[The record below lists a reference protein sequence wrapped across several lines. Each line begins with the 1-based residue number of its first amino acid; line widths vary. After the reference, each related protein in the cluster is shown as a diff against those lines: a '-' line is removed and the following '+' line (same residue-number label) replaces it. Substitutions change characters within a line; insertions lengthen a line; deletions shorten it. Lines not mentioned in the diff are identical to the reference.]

1 MSELT
6 SGYPVL
12 LHLQDKP
19 VAVIGGG
26 RVATRKVDRL
36 LRAGARVL
44 VISPALST
52 ELSAL
57 AEQGQIEW
65 IDSVYQRDMFNE
77 FMPVIVIAATDND
90 RTNQKVAQDAH
101 RIRAL
106 CNVANGSSDH
116 SDFSNM
122 AQIDRPPLTIALSTN
137 GHSPALLRLLKSR
150 LSDEIGE
157 EYAVLADW
165 LGGDTQRAAHA
176 VSGPSRTPKNSTKKS
191 CIPKCCR
198 SCRKATRR
206 TRSGSL
212 IKSCW
217 RSRANERRRPDP
229 CRARPP
235 MSAPNTAGIVWR
247 YVDRLRRS
255 SVADEVTACFWK
267 EAPEFFRCADDGGV
281 GGCRRRS
288 AVHGRGLFQR

>member
-6 SGYPVL
+6 AGYPVL

-36 LRAGARVL
+36 LRAGARIL

-52 ELSAL
+52 ELSEL
-57 AEQGQIEW
+57 AAGGQIEW

-77 FMPVIVIAATDND
+77 FMPVIVIAATDNE

-106 CNVANGSSDH
+106 CNVANGSSDQ

-165 LGGDTQRAAHA
+165 LGAIRKERRMQSPAQAERQKLYEEILHSEVLSLLQEGNEADAQRVFDQIVLE
-176 VSGPSRTPKNSTKKS
+176 VSG
-191 CIPKCCR
+191 
-198 SCRKATRR
+198 
-206 TRSGSL
+206 
-212 IKSCW
+212 
-217 RSRANERRRPDP
+217 
-229 CRARPP
+229 
-235 MSAPNTAGIVWR
+235 
-247 YVDRLRRS
+247 
-255 SVADEVTACFWK
+255 
-267 EAPEFFRCADDGGV
+267 
-281 GGCRRRS
+281 
-288 AVHGRGLFQR
+288 Q

>member
-1 MSELT
+1 MSELA

-26 RVATRKVDRL
+26 RVATRKVERL
-36 LRAGARVL
+36 HRAGARII
-44 VISPALST
+44 VISPKLSPA
-52 ELSAL
+52 LSAL
-57 AEQGQIEW
+57 AEAGHIEW
-65 IDSVYQRDMFNE
+65 IDSEYRRDMFNDL
-77 FMPVIVIAATDND
+77 MPIIVIAATDNE

-106 CNVANGSSDH
+106 CNVANGSTDH

-165 LGGDTQRAAHA
+165 LGAIRKERRHHSPAQAERQKLYEEILHSEVLSLLQEGSEADAQRVFDQIVLE
-176 VSGPSRTPKNSTKKS
+176 VSG
-191 CIPKCCR
+191 
-198 SCRKATRR
+198 
-206 TRSGSL
+206 
-212 IKSCW
+212 
-217 RSRANERRRPDP
+217 
-229 CRARPP
+229 
-235 MSAPNTAGIVWR
+235 
-247 YVDRLRRS
+247 
-255 SVADEVTACFWK
+255 
-267 EAPEFFRCADDGGV
+267 
-281 GGCRRRS
+281 
-288 AVHGRGLFQR
+288 Q